1 MYFMKG
7 IIQTVT
13 LVPIPSGTDMCI
25 NRTFVAM
32 ITELGNCADM
42 MFSGHTAL
50 AYITTPKN
58 IRIGKINIDELT
70 IRLAND
76 HNNYKII
83 ESPHYKYVCNDKIPY
98 IDYYT
103 KYMGFYLQDNHTPL
117 QFDKLIENFNPITYN
132 SEENRLIIINNKFQV
147 YDGVHRLS
155 ILKKNKINN
164 INVLMM
170 T

>member
-50 AYITTPKN
+50 AYIMVPKK
-58 IRIGKINIDELT
+58 IRWVVVPFVAVLLLLAKMHYLSDILVAVLVAQWIEFQIPLPSEQNERIVLEQVAGSKKKKDNPQQATKDQPAANK
-70 IRLAND
+70 RLLE
-76 HNNYKII
+76 NN
-83 ESPHYKYVCNDKIPY
+83 
-98 IDYYT
+98 
-103 KYMGFYLQDNHTPL
+103 
-117 QFDKLIENFNPITYN
+117 
-132 SEENRLIIINNKFQV
+132 
-147 YDGVHRLS
+147 
-155 ILKKNKINN
+155 
-164 INVLMM
+164 
-170 T
+170 